1 MYRDF
6 IIFMLG
12 VLTAFMLIIIF
23 NQINDRY
30 GNTPSNK
37 EKREYIKNRMKDIHD
52 ALKIASSEVI
62 ITGHH
67 SIIDN
72 YYEYV
77 KLQLEWLNS
86 EDVMRHGNVEDVM
99 RLRRSCLDLLASNR
113 NRSLRSVVL
122 EDIDDITWET
132 NRLSC
137 TYDYKIRFYTKAYR
151 IYISWLNSNDLL
163 CESNSERELYKAK
176 LEKFAFTKYK
186 IIGGYNAK

>member
-12 VLTAFMLIIIF
+12 ILTSFMLIIIF
-23 NQINDRY
+23 REIHDRY

-37 EKREYIKNRMKDIHD
+37 EKRKYIEDRMKDVHD

-62 ITGHH
+62 ITGHY

-113 NRSLRSVVL
+113 NRSLKSVVL

-132 NRLSC
+132 NRLSS
-137 TYDYKIRFYTKAYR
+137 TYDYKIKFYTKAYK

-176 LEKFAFTKYK
+176 LEKA
-186 IIGGYNAK
+186 ILHLQSIR

>member
-6 IIFMLG
+6 VIFMLG
-12 VLTAFMLIIIF
+12 ILTSFMLIVIF
-23 NQINDRY
+23 GEINDRY

-37 EKREYIKNRMKDIHD
+37 EKRKYIEDRMKDVHD

-62 ITGHH
+62 ITGHY

-72 YYEYV
+72 YYDYV

-132 NRLSC
+132 NRLSF
-137 TYDYKIRFYTKAYR
+137 TYDYKIKFYTEAYK

-176 LEKFAFTKYK
+176 LEKAILHLQTIKD
-186 IIGGYNAK
+186 

>member
-1 MYRDF
+1 MYEKF

-12 VLTAFMLIIIF
+12 VLTTFMLIIIF
-23 NQINDRY
+23 GEIHDRY
-30 GNTPSNK
+30 GNTPSDK

-52 ALKIASSEVI
+52 ALKIASSEII
-62 ITGHH
+62 ITGHY

-99 RLRRSCLDLLASNR
+99 RLRRSCLDLLASNI

-122 EDIDDITWET
+122 EDIDDAIEDT
-132 NRLSC
+132 NSLSS
-137 TYDYKIRFYTKAYR
+137 TYDYKIKFYTKAYK

-163 CESNSERELYKAK
+163 CESTSERELYKAK
-176 LEKFAFTKYK
+176 LE
-186 IIGGYNAK
+186 NAILHLQDIRK

>member
-6 IIFMLG
+6 IIFVLG
-12 VLTAFMLIIIF
+12 VLTSFMLIIIF
-23 NQINDRY
+23 NEINDRY

-37 EKREYIKNRMKDIHD
+37 EKRKYIEDRMKDICD
-52 ALKIASSEVI
+52 ALKIVFAEMKYTSRD
-62 ITGHH
+62 

-72 YYEYV
+72 YCEYA

-99 RLRRSCLDLLASNR
+99 RLRRDCLDLFASNK

-132 NRLSC
+132 NRLSS
-137 TYDYKIRFYTKAYR
+137 TYDYKIKFYTKAYK

-163 CESNSERELYKAK
+163 CESTSERELYKAK
-176 LEKFAFTKYK
+176 LEKA
-186 IIGGYNAK
+186 ILHLQSIR

>member
-1 MYRDF
+1 MYKDF

-12 VLTAFMLIIIF
+12 VLTSFMLIIIF
-23 NQINDRY
+23 GEIHDRY

-37 EKREYIKNRMKDIHD
+37 EKRKYIEDRMKDVCD
-52 ALKIASSEVI
+52 ALKVASSEVI
-62 ITGHH
+62 ITGHY

-99 RLRRSCLDLLASNR
+99 RLRRSCLDLLANNR
-113 NRSLRSVVL
+113 NRSLKSVVL

-132 NRLSC
+132 NRLSS
-137 TYDYKIRFYTKAYR
+137 TYDYKIKFYTKAYK

-163 CESNSERELYKAK
+163 CESASERELYKAK
-176 LEKFAFTKYK
+176 LEKA
-186 IIGGYNAK
+186 ILHLQSIR

>member
-12 VLTAFMLIIIF
+12 VLTSFMLIVIF
-23 NQINDRY
+23 REINDRY

-37 EKREYIKNRMKDIHD
+37 EKRKYIEDRMKDVRD
-52 ALKIASSEVI
+52 ALKIASSEI
-62 ITGHH
+62 IYTGHY

-77 KLQLEWLNS
+77 KLQLEWLKS

-99 RLRRSCLDLLASNR
+99 RLRRSCLDLLASNG

-122 EDIDDITWET
+122 EDIDDDIWDI
-132 NRLSC
+132 NLLSS
-137 TYDYKIRFYTKAYR
+137 TYDYKIKFYTKAYK

-163 CESNSERELYKAK
+163 CESTSERELYKAK
-176 LEKFAFTKYK
+176 LEKV
-186 IIGGYNAK
+186 ILHLQSIRN

>member
-6 IIFMLG
+6 MIFALG
-12 VLTAFMLIIIF
+12 ILTSFMLIIIF
-23 NQINDRY
+23 GEIHDRY
-30 GNTPSNK
+30 GNTPSNR
-37 EKREYIKNRMKDIHD
+37 EKRKYIENRMKDVCD
-52 ALKIASSEVI
+52 ALKIAFAEMKYTSRD
-62 ITGHH
+62 

-72 YYEYV
+72 YCEYA

-99 RLRRSCLDLLASNR
+99 GLRRDCLDLFASNK

-132 NRLSC
+132 NRLSS
-137 TYDYKIRFYTKAYR
+137 TYDYKIKFYTKAYK

-163 CESNSERELYKAK
+163 CESTSERELYKAK
-176 LEKFAFTKYK
+176 LEKA
-186 IIGGYNAK
+186 ILHLQSIR

>member
-6 IIFMLG
+6 IIFALG
-12 VLTAFMLIIIF
+12 VLTSFMLIIIF
-23 NQINDRY
+23 KEIHDRY

-37 EKREYIKNRMKDIHD
+37 EKRKYIEDRMKDVCD
-52 ALKIASSEVI
+52 ALKIAFAEMKYTSRD
-62 ITGHH
+62 

-72 YYEYV
+72 YCEYA

-86 EDVMRHGNVEDVM
+86 EDVMCHGNVEDAM
-99 RLRRSCLDLLASNR
+99 RLRRDCLDLFASNK

-132 NRLSC
+132 NRLSS
-137 TYDYKIRFYTKAYR
+137 TYDYKIKFYTKAYK

-163 CESNSERELYKAK
+163 CESTSERELYKAK
-176 LEKFAFTKYK
+176 LEKA
-186 IIGGYNAK
+186 ILHLQSIR

>member
-1 MYRDF
+1 MYKDF

-12 VLTAFMLIIIF
+12 VLTSFMLIIIF
-23 NQINDRY
+23 GEIHDRY

-37 EKREYIKNRMKDIHD
+37 EKRKYIEDRMKDVHD

-62 ITGHH
+62 ITGHY

-72 YYEYV
+72 YYDYV

-132 NRLSC
+132 NRLSS
-137 TYDYKIRFYTKAYR
+137 TYDYKIKFYTKAYK

-176 LEKFAFTKYK
+176 LEKA
-186 IIGGYNAK
+186 ILHLQNIR

>member
-12 VLTAFMLIIIF
+12 VLTSFMLIIIF
-23 NQINDRY
+23 GEIHDRY

-37 EKREYIKNRMKDIHD
+37 EKRKYIEDRMKDVHD

-62 ITGHH
+62 ITGHY

-99 RLRRSCLDLLASNR
+99 GLRRSCLDLLANNR

-132 NRLSC
+132 NRLSS
-137 TYDYKIRFYTKAYR
+137 TYDYKIKFYTKAYK

-163 CESNSERELYKAK
+163 CESTSERELYKAK
-176 LEKFAFTKYK
+176 LEKA
-186 IIGGYNAK
+186 ILHLQSIR

>member
-12 VLTAFMLIIIF
+12 VLTSFMLIIIF
-23 NQINDRY
+23 NEINDRY

-37 EKREYIKNRMKDIHD
+37 EKRKYIEDRMKDVCD

-62 ITGHH
+62 YTGHY

-72 YYEYV
+72 YREYAG
-77 KLQLEWLNS
+77 LQLEWLKS

-99 RLRRSCLDLLASNR
+99 RLRRECLDLFSNSM

-132 NRLSC
+132 NRLSS
-137 TYDYKIRFYTKAYR
+137 TYDYKIKFYTKAYR
-151 IYISWLNSNDLL
+151 MYISWLNSNDLL

-176 LEKFAFTKYK
+176 LEKA
-186 IIGGYNAK
+186 ILHLQSIR

>member
-1 MYRDF
+1 MYKDF

-12 VLTAFMLIIIF
+12 VLTSFMLIIIF
-23 NQINDRY
+23 REINDRY

-37 EKREYIKNRMKDIHD
+37 EKRKYIEDRMKDVHD

-62 ITGHH
+62 ITGHY

-113 NRSLRSVVL
+113 NRSLKSVVL

-132 NRLSC
+132 NRLSS
-137 TYDYKIRFYTKAYR
+137 TYDYKITFYTKAYK

-163 CESNSERELYKAK
+163 CESASERELYKAK
-176 LEKFAFTKYK
+176 LEKA
-186 IIGGYNAK
+186 ILHLQSIR

>member
-6 IIFMLG
+6 EMFILG
-12 VLTAFMLIIIF
+12 VLTAFVLIVVFSEIHDI
-23 NQINDRY
+23 Y
-30 GNTPSNK
+30 GNTPSNR
-37 EKREYIKNRMKDIHD
+37 EKRKYIENRIKEVHD
-52 ALKIASSEVI
+52 ALKIAFAEMKYTSRD
-62 ITGHH
+62 

-72 YYEYV
+72 YCEYA

-99 RLRRSCLDLLASNR
+99 RLRRECLDLFASNK

-132 NRLSC
+132 NRLSS
-137 TYDYKIRFYTKAYR
+137 TYDYKIKFYTKAYK

-163 CESNSERELYKAK
+163 CESTSERELYKAK
-176 LEKFAFTKYK
+176 LEKAILYLQS
-186 IIGGYNAK
+186 IR

>member
-6 IIFMLG
+6 VIFMLG
-12 VLTAFMLIIIF
+12 ILTSFMLIVIF
-23 NQINDRY
+23 GEINDRY

-37 EKREYIKNRMKDIHD
+37 EKRKYIEDRMKDVHD

-62 ITGHH
+62 ITGHY

-72 YYEYV
+72 YYDYV

-132 NRLSC
+132 NRLSS
-137 TYDYKIRFYTKAYR
+137 TYDYKIKFYTKAYK

-176 LEKFAFTKYK
+176 LEKA
-186 IIGGYNAK
+186 ILHLQSIR

>member
-1 MYRDF
+1 MYKDF

-12 VLTAFMLIIIF
+12 VLTSFMLIIIF
-23 NQINDRY
+23 REINDRY

-37 EKREYIKNRMKDIHD
+37 EKRKYIEDRMKDVHD

-62 ITGHH
+62 ITGHY

-113 NRSLRSVVL
+113 NRSLKSVVL

-132 NRLSC
+132 NRLSS
-137 TYDYKIRFYTKAYR
+137 TYDYKIKFYTKAYK

-163 CESNSERELYKAK
+163 CESASERELYKAK
-176 LEKFAFTKYK
+176 LEKA
-186 IIGGYNAK
+186 ILHLQSIR

>member
-12 VLTAFMLIIIF
+12 VLTSFMLIIIF
-23 NQINDRY
+23 GEIYDRY
-30 GNTPSNK
+30 GNIPSNK
-37 EKREYIKNRMKDIHD
+37 EKRKYIENRMKDVCD
-52 ALKIASSEVI
+52 ALKIAFAEMKYTSRD
-62 ITGHH
+62 

-72 YYEYV
+72 YCEYA

-99 RLRRSCLDLLASNR
+99 RLRRDCLDLFASNK

-132 NRLSC
+132 NRLSS
-137 TYDYKIRFYTKAYR
+137 TYDYKIKFYTKAYR

-163 CESNSERELYKAK
+163 CESTSERELYKAK
-176 LEKFAFTKYK
+176 LEKA
-186 IIGGYNAK
+186 ILHLQSIR

>member
-1 MYRDF
+1 MYKDF

-12 VLTAFMLIIIF
+12 VLTSFMLIIIF
-23 NQINDRY
+23 GEIHDRY

-37 EKREYIKNRMKDIHD
+37 EKRKYIENRMKDVCD
-52 ALKIASSEVI
+52 ALKIAFAEMKYTSRD
-62 ITGHH
+62 

-72 YYEYV
+72 YCEYA

-99 RLRRSCLDLLASNR
+99 RLRRDCLDLFSNSM
-113 NRSLRSVVL
+113 NRSLRGVVL

-132 NRLSC
+132 NRLTS
-137 TYDYKIRFYTKAYR
+137 TYDYKIKFYTKAYK

-163 CESNSERELYKAK
+163 CESTSERELYKAK
-176 LEKFAFTKYK
+176 LEKA
-186 IIGGYNAK
+186 ILHLQSIR

>member
-1 MYRDF
+1 MYKDF

-12 VLTAFMLIIIF
+12 VLTSFMLIIIF
-23 NQINDRY
+23 REIHDIY

-37 EKREYIKNRMKDIHD
+37 EKRKYIENRMKDVYD
-52 ALKIASSEVI
+52 ALKIAFAEMKYTSRD
-62 ITGHH
+62 

-72 YYEYV
+72 YCEYA

-86 EDVMRHGNVEDVM
+86 EDVMSHGNVEDVM
-99 RLRRSCLDLLASNR
+99 RLRRDCLDLFASNK

-132 NRLSC
+132 NRLSS
-137 TYDYKIRFYTKAYR
+137 TYDYKIKFYTKAYK

-176 LEKFAFTKYK
+176 LEKA
-186 IIGGYNAK
+186 ILHLQSIR

>member
-12 VLTAFMLIIIF
+12 VLTSFMLIIIF
-23 NQINDRY
+23 GEIHDRY
-30 GNTPSNK
+30 GNIPSNK
-37 EKREYIKNRMKDIHD
+37 EKRKYIENRMKDVCD
-52 ALKIASSEVI
+52 ALKIAFAEMKYTSRD
-62 ITGHH
+62 

-72 YYEYV
+72 YCEYA

-99 RLRRSCLDLLASNR
+99 RLRRDCLDLFASNK

-132 NRLSC
+132 NRLSS
-137 TYDYKIRFYTKAYR
+137 TYDYKIKFYTKAYR

-163 CESNSERELYKAK
+163 CESTSERELYKAK
-176 LEKFAFTKYK
+176 LEKA
-186 IIGGYNAK
+186 ILHLQSIR

>member
-12 VLTAFMLIIIF
+12 ILTSFMLIIIF
-23 NQINDRY
+23 REINDRY

-37 EKREYIKNRMKDIHD
+37 EKRKYIEDRMKDVHD

-62 ITGHH
+62 ITGHY

-72 YYEYV
+72 YYDYV

-113 NRSLRSVVL
+113 NRSLKSVVL

-132 NRLSC
+132 NRLSS
-137 TYDYKIRFYTKAYR
+137 TYDYKIKFYTKAYK
-151 IYISWLNSNDLL
+151 IYISWLNNNDLL

-176 LEKFAFTKYK
+176 LEKA
-186 IIGGYNAK
+186 ILHLQSIR

>member
-6 IIFMLG
+6 IMFILG
-12 VLTAFMLIIIF
+12 ILTTFMLIILFGEIH
-23 NQINDRY
+23 DRY

-37 EKREYIKNRMKDIHD
+37 EKRKYIEDRMKDVYD
-52 ALKIASSEVI
+52 ALKVASSEVI
-62 ITGHH
+62 ITGHY

-72 YYEYV
+72 YYDYV
-77 KLQLEWLNS
+77 QLQLEWLNS
-86 EDVMRHGNVEDVM
+86 EDVMRHGNVEDAM

-113 NRSLRSVVL
+113 NRSLKSVVL

-132 NRLSC
+132 NRLSS
-137 TYDYKIRFYTKAYR
+137 TYDYKIKFYVKAYK

-176 LEKFAFTKYK
+176 LEKA
-186 IIGGYNAK
+186 ILHLQSIR

>member
-23 NQINDRY
+23 NEINDRY
-30 GNTPSNK
+30 GNSPSNK
-37 EKREYIKNRMKDIHD
+37 EKRKYIEDRMKDVCD
-52 ALKIASSEVI
+52 ALKIAFAEMKYTSRD
-62 ITGHH
+62 

-72 YYEYV
+72 YREYAG
-77 KLQLEWLNS
+77 LQLEWLKS

-99 RLRRSCLDLLASNR
+99 RLRRECLDLFSNSM

-132 NRLSC
+132 NRLSF
-137 TYDYKIRFYTKAYR
+137 TYDYKIKFYVKAYK
-151 IYISWLNSNDLL
+151 IYISWLNNNDLL
-163 CESNSERELYKAK
+163 CESASERELYKAK
-176 LEKFAFTKYK
+176 LEKAILHLQTIKD
-186 IIGGYNAK
+186 

>member
-6 IIFMLG
+6 IIFALG
-12 VLTAFMLIIIF
+12 ILTSFMLIIIF
-23 NQINDRY
+23 GEIHDRY

-37 EKREYIKNRMKDIHD
+37 EKRKYIEDRMKDVCD
-52 ALKIASSEVI
+52 ALKIAFAEMKYISRDSV
-62 ITGHH
+62 
-67 SIIDN
+67 IDN
-72 YYEYV
+72 YCEYA

-99 RLRRSCLDLLASNR
+99 RLRRRCLDLLANNR

-132 NRLSC
+132 NRLSS
-137 TYDYKIRFYTKAYR
+137 TYDYKIKFYTKAYK

-163 CESNSERELYKAK
+163 CESTSERELYKAK
-176 LEKFAFTKYK
+176 LEKA
-186 IIGGYNAK
+186 ILHLQSIR

>member
-1 MYRDF
+1 MYKDF

-12 VLTAFMLIIIF
+12 VLTSFMLIVIF
-23 NQINDRY
+23 REINDRY
-30 GNTPSNK
+30 GNAPSNK
-37 EKREYIKNRMKDIHD
+37 EKRKYIEDRMKDVHD
-52 ALKIASSEVI
+52 ALKVASSEVI
-62 ITGHH
+62 ITGHY

-86 EDVMRHGNVEDVM
+86 EDVLRHGNVEDVM

-132 NRLSC
+132 NRLSS
-137 TYDYKIRFYTKAYR
+137 TYDYKIKFYTKAYK

-163 CESNSERELYKAK
+163 CESASERELYKAK
-176 LEKFAFTKYK
+176 LEKA
-186 IIGGYNAK
+186 ILHLQSIRN

>member
-1 MYRDF
+1 MYEKFAMF
-6 IIFMLG
+6 ILG
-12 VLTAFMLIIIF
+12 VLTAFVLIVVF
-23 NQINDRY
+23 SEINDIY

-37 EKREYIKNRMKDIHD
+37 EKRKYIEDRMKDVCD
-52 ALKIASSEVI
+52 ALKIAFAEMKYTSRD
-62 ITGHH
+62 

-72 YYEYV
+72 YREYA

-99 RLRRSCLDLLASNR
+99 GLRRDCLDLFASNK

-132 NRLSC
+132 NRLSS
-137 TYDYKIRFYTKAYR
+137 TYDYKIKFYTKAYK

-176 LEKFAFTKYK
+176 LEKA
-186 IIGGYNAK
+186 ILHLQSIR

>member
-12 VLTAFMLIIIF
+12 VLTSFMLIIIF
-23 NQINDRY
+23 GEIHDRY

-37 EKREYIKNRMKDIHD
+37 EKRKYIEDRIKEVHD
-52 ALKIASSEVI
+52 ALKIAFAEMKYTSRD
-62 ITGHH
+62 

-72 YYEYV
+72 YCEYA

-86 EDVMRHGNVEDVM
+86 EDIMRHGNVEDVM
-99 RLRRSCLDLLASNR
+99 RLRRDCLDLFASNK

-132 NRLSC
+132 NRLSS
-137 TYDYKIRFYTKAYR
+137 TYDYKIKFYTKAYK

-163 CESNSERELYKAK
+163 CESTSERELYKAK
-176 LEKFAFTKYK
+176 LEKA
-186 IIGGYNAK
+186 ILHLQSIR

>member
-1 MYRDF
+1 MYKDF

-12 VLTAFMLIIIF
+12 VLTSFMLIVIF
-23 NQINDRY
+23 REINDRY

-37 EKREYIKNRMKDIHD
+37 EKRKYIEDRMKDVYD

-62 ITGHH
+62 ITGHY

-72 YYEYV
+72 YYEYA

-86 EDVMRHGNVEDVM
+86 EDVMRHGNVEDIM

-113 NRSLRSVVL
+113 NRSLKSVVL

-132 NRLSC
+132 NRLSS
-137 TYDYKIRFYTKAYR
+137 TYDYKIKFYTKAYK

-163 CESNSERELYKAK
+163 CESASERELYKAK
-176 LEKFAFTKYK
+176 LEKA
-186 IIGGYNAK
+186 ILHLQSIR

>member
-12 VLTAFMLIIIF
+12 VLTSFMLIIIF
-23 NQINDRY
+23 REIHDRY

-37 EKREYIKNRMKDIHD
+37 EKRKYIEDRMKDVHD

-62 ITGHH
+62 ITGHY

-72 YYEYV
+72 YYDYV

-132 NRLSC
+132 NRLSS
-137 TYDYKIRFYTKAYR
+137 TYDYKIKFYTKAYK

-176 LEKFAFTKYK
+176 LEKA
-186 IIGGYNAK
+186 ILHLQSIR

>member
-12 VLTAFMLIIIF
+12 ILTTFMLIVIF
-23 NQINDRY
+23 GEINDRY

-37 EKREYIKNRMKDIHD
+37 EKRKYIEDRMKDVCD
-52 ALKIASSEVI
+52 VLKVASSEVI
-62 ITGHH
+62 ITGHY

-86 EDVMRHGNVEDVM
+86 EDVLRHGNVEDVM

-122 EDIDDITWET
+122 KDIDDITWET
-132 NRLSC
+132 NRLSS
-137 TYDYKIRFYTKAYR
+137 TYDYKIKFYTKAYR

-163 CESNSERELYKAK
+163 CESSSERELYKAK
-176 LEKFAFTKYK
+176 LEKA
-186 IIGGYNAK
+186 ILHLQNIR

>member
-1 MYRDF
+1 MYKDF

-12 VLTAFMLIIIF
+12 VLTSFMLIIIF
-23 NQINDRY
+23 GEIHDRY

-37 EKREYIKNRMKDIHD
+37 EKRKYIENRMKDVCD
-52 ALKIASSEVI
+52 ALKIAFAEMKYTSRD
-62 ITGHH
+62 

-72 YYEYV
+72 YCEYA

-99 RLRRSCLDLLASNR
+99 RLRRDCLDLFSNSM
-113 NRSLRSVVL
+113 NRSLRGVVL

-132 NRLSC
+132 NRLSS
-137 TYDYKIRFYTKAYR
+137 TYDYKIKFYTKAYK

-163 CESNSERELYKAK
+163 CESASERELYKAK
-176 LEKFAFTKYK
+176 LEKA
-186 IIGGYNAK
+186 ILHLQSIR

>member
-12 VLTAFMLIIIF
+12 ILTSFMLIVIF
-23 NQINDRY
+23 GEINDRY

-37 EKREYIKNRMKDIHD
+37 EKRKYIEDRMKDVHD

-62 ITGHH
+62 ITGHY

-72 YYEYV
+72 YYDYV

-113 NRSLRSVVL
+113 NRSLKSVVL

-132 NRLSC
+132 NRLSS
-137 TYDYKIRFYTKAYR
+137 TYDYEIKFYTKAYK

-176 LEKFAFTKYK
+176 LEKA
-186 IIGGYNAK
+186 ILHLQNIR

>member
-6 IIFMLG
+6 IIFALG
-12 VLTAFMLIIIF
+12 ILTSFMLIIIF
-23 NQINDRY
+23 EEIHDRY

-37 EKREYIKNRMKDIHD
+37 EKRKYIENRMKDVYD
-52 ALKIASSEVI
+52 ALKIAFAEMKYTSCD
-62 ITGHH
+62 

-72 YYEYV
+72 YCEYA

-99 RLRRSCLDLLASNR
+99 RLRRDCLDLFASNK

-132 NRLSC
+132 NRLSS
-137 TYDYKIRFYTKAYR
+137 TYDYKIKFYTKAYK

-176 LEKFAFTKYK
+176 LEKA
-186 IIGGYNAK
+186 ILHLQSIR